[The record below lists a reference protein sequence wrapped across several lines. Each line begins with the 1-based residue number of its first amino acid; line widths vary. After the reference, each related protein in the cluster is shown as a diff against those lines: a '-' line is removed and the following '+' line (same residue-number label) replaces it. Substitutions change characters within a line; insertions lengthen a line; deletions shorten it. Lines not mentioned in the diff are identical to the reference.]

1 MSDRARLPRRPL
13 NRYPPN
19 FEDQTTDSGG
29 ESQPLLSSD
38 GSRTS
43 NNSYTMPVCMF
54 PDSETSDMEY
64 VANYQ
69 RTRELLR
76 KTYSNN
82 RRPFHYHTHRRI
94 SGQIDESS
102 SATYNRFQYYNKLR
116 STVTV
121 EEPALIIPDHV
132 IPPTFFL
139 PYFPGTERP
148 TGKQSSIVTI
158 FAIWN
163 TIMGSS
169 LLSMPWGV
177 SQAGLGGGL
186 ILMVFMSTICLYTT
200 WRLLKIN
207 QLHGGEH
214 TEVPDIS
221 RKLLGWPAEIA
232 AKVFSLVVL
241 LGATIVYWVLMS
253 NFLYYSVDYFYTKY
267 TKNVDVSNAS
277 SVLCPSANLPPV
289 HNETAS
295 FFGFLLASQDDD
307 YHKWWNMNSTVPLVL
322 IPFIAPLISCRN
334 ATFFTKFNSI
344 GTLSVFYLLGF
355 IATKGAQW
363 GINADIHTPTSP
375 SFTPIFE
382 QSFPAL
388 SGLLA
393 LSFFIHNIVITV
405 MKNNRNPENNGRDL
419 SIAYGLVTMT
429 YILIG
434 FVFYV
439 TFPLAKTCIEDN
451 ILNNFPAWD
460 VMAVTARIFLLFQ
473 LVTVFPLVAYM
484 IRVQV
489 FAALKLPATALEAR
503 VPILTLNTVI
513 VCLCV
518 LFAIFLPKIGTIAR
532 FTGSISGMVYVFTLP
547 CLLHM
552 VSLFQENRLTCLQV
566 LIHTI
571 IPLVGAINLLAQFF
585 VL

>member
-1 MSDRARLPRRPL
+1 MSERPRLPRRHPS
-13 NRYPPN
+13 RYPPNN

-38 GSRTS
+38 TSRTS
-43 NNSYTMPVCMF
+43 NNSYT
-54 PDSETSDMEY
+54 
-64 VANYQ
+64 
-69 RTRELLR
+69 
-76 KTYSNN
+76 
-82 RRPFHYHTHRRI
+82 RRPFHYQTQRRI

-116 STVTV
+116 STVTE

-139 PYFPGTERP
+139 PYIPGADRP
-148 TGKQSSIVTI
+148 SGKQSSIVTI

-186 ILMVFMSTICLYTT
+186 ILMLFMSTICLYTT

-214 TEVPDIS
+214 TEVPDLS
-221 RKLLGWPAEIA
+221 KKLIGWPAEIA
-232 AKVFSLVVL
+232 AKIFSLVVL

-253 NFLYYSVDYFYTKY
+253 NFLYYSVDYFYTKF
-267 TKNVDVSNAS
+267 TGELNVTANS
-277 SVLCPSANLPPV
+277 STILCPKVPLPP
-289 HNETAS
+289 NNDSSSLFSFLQAS
-295 FFGFLLASQDDD
+295 PEDS
-307 YHKWWNMNSTVPLVL
+307 YHKWWNMYTTVPLVL
-322 IPFIAPLISCRN
+322 IPFIGPLICCRD
-334 ATFFTKFNSI
+334 ATFFTKFNSV
-344 GTLSVFYLLGF
+344 GTLSVFYLLIFIGIKGF
-355 IATKGAQW
+355 QW
-363 GINADIHTPTSP
+363 GINADIHDSNSP

-382 QSFPAL
+382 SSFPAL

-405 MKNNRNPENNGRDL
+405 MKNNQNQENNGRDL
-419 SIAYGLVTMT
+419 SIAYVLVTMT
-429 YILIG
+429 YIIIG

-439 TFPLAKTCIEDN
+439 TFPLAKSCIEDN
-451 ILNNFPAWD
+451 ILNNFPGWD
-460 VMAVTARIFLLFQ
+460 LMAVTARIFLLFQ

-489 FAALKLPATALEAR
+489 FAALKLPATSLQAR
-503 VPILTLNTVI
+503 GPIFALNTLI
-513 VCLCV
+513 ICLCV
-518 LFAIFLPKIGTIAR
+518 VFAIFLPKIGTIAR
-532 FTGSISGMVYVFTLP
+532 FTGAISGMVYVFTLP

-552 VSLFQENRLTCLQV
+552 ISLYWENRLTCFQV

-571 IPLVGAINLLAQFF
+571 IPLIGGINLLAQFF